1 MAKSKKSKTPFLG
14 SLVAEITHLATEYPE
29 MTNAEI
35 ARDLACSVGY
45 VYKVRSK
52 MDAPTLIPEDV
63 REAEAEAI
71 TEILEERGLR
81 YGPFTD
87 HAAVTQKL
95 KAVAHRFA
103 AEKGK
108 TFGADQAEALDMIFH
123 KIGRILNGD
132 PDYADS
138 WIDIAGYAKLVADR
152 LQGTVR

>member
-1 MAKSKKSKTPFLG
+1 MAKSKKNKNPFHG

-52 MDAPTLIPEDV
+52 MDTPVLTPEDV
-63 REAEAEAI
+63 QEAEAEAI

-81 YGPFTD
+81 YGPFTG

-95 KAVAHRFA
+95 KSVAHQFA
-103 AEKGK
+103 AGK
-108 TFGADQAEALDMIFH
+108 PFAPDQAEALDMIFH